1 MAKKRGLGRGLDS
14 LFGDNEIAYE
24 NAQSGLMDEKEEKE
38 TVVVKESGTPLE
50 VDIELIVP
58 NPNQPRKNFDETAL
72 QELADS
78 ISVHGVVQPIVLN
91 KQDDKY
97 LIIAGERRWRASIKA
112 GLKTI
117 PAIIKEYNDQQIKEI
132 SLIENLQR
140 EDLNP
145 IEVANAIKALMKEFK
160 FTQEEVAK
168 RIGKARPTIANTLR
182 LLTLDKSVIELIE
195 AGRLSAGHAKCLI
208 GLNDKALE
216 VKFALLSCDNQMSV
230 RELEEAI
237 KKLTEPKP
245 EKVEKPVVIQSLEL
259 TDLIH
264 NMQRVFATKVKAVGN
279 DNKGRI
285 YIDYYTRDDLDRILE
300 LVEFIINNRRED

>member
-24 NAQSGLMDEKEEKE
+24 NAQSSVLEEKQAKNQE
-38 TVVVKESGTPLE
+38 KTSESGTPLE
-50 VDIELIVP
+50 INIDLIEP
-58 NPNQPRKNFDETAL
+58 NLNQPRKNFDQDAL

-78 ISVHGVVQPIVLN
+78 ISVHGVIQPIVVN
-91 KQDDKY
+91 KQEGKY
-97 LIIAGERRWRASIKA
+97 LIIAGERRWRASRLA
-112 GLKTI
+112 GLETV

-145 IEVANAIKALMKEFK
+145 IEAANAIKSLMKEFK

-182 LLTLDKSVIELIE
+182 LLTLDKNVIELIE
-195 AGRLSAGHAKCLI
+195 TNRLSAGHARCLVA
-208 GLNDKALE
+208 LSDKALQN
-216 VKFALLSCDNQMSV
+216 KFALLACDNKMSV
-230 RELEEAI
+230 RDLEEAI
-237 KKLTEPKP
+237 RKLTEPK
-245 EKVEKPVVIQSLEL
+245 EKKEEKVVIQSLEL

-300 LVEFIINNRRED
+300 LIEFVMKNKKDED